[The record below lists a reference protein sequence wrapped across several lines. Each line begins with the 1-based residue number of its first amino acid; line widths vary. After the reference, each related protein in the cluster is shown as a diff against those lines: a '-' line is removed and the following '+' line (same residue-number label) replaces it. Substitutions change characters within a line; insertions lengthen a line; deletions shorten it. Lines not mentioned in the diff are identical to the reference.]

1 MKRSPLVGEQT
12 FVASSTAM
20 KAILLLFI
28 AFYVVEGELLQRLT
42 SNFRFSRENRN
53 KLQTTKIKQISLPT
67 SVWLRAGA
75 NGEVKKKAK
84 SKGKKDRSP
93 VKSPKKKAKAEPK
106 ETKLEDIV
114 EINEE
119 EDADGEEGE
128 IDIEMGQKKNNMFA
142 FATDALE
149 KTPPLTKLYLLSS
162 IAITTASFFLN
173 KNQWPSILHFDWN
186 SILFKFQWWRIVSAF
201 LFLGQLDLF
210 YPLTLQFVWQH
221 MGQLEKLSCKKPDE
235 FFVMTVFGALSLIAV
250 YTLTGV
256 STKFLGHN
264 LATFFVYIWSRVFEG
279 MDVNFMDIFVLKSE
293 MLPWFFCAQ
302 TFLLEQEIP
311 VADLIGIVVGHLYHY
326 CMTKKVIKTPAFV
339 QQWFAQDVIKKQ
351 YARFKEDFQ

>member
-1 MKRSPLVGEQT
+1 MLA
-12 FVASSTAM
+12 FVANCIAM
-20 KAILLLFI
+20 RAVLLLLI
-28 AFYVVEGELLQRLT
+28 VFYSVEGGILQRI
-42 SNFRFSRENRN
+42 SSSFRFAQEKRK
-53 KLQTTKIKQISLPT
+53 KLEHVKIKQLSVPS

-84 SKGKKDRSP
+84 SKAKKDSK
-93 VKSPKKKAKAEPK
+93 VAKEPKKSAKAASK
-106 ETKLEDIV
+106 ETKLKDLV
-114 EINEE
+114 EE
-119 EDADGEEGE
+119 EDSDVGEGE
-128 IDIEMGQKKNNMFA
+128 IDIGTGQQKNNMFA
-142 FATDALE
+142 FANDALE

-162 IAITTASFFLN
+162 VVITTASFFMN
-173 KNQWPSILHFDWN
+173 KNQWPQILHFDWN
-186 SILFKFQWWRIVSAF
+186 AILFRFQWWRIVSAF

-221 MGQLEKLSCKKPDE
+221 MGQLEKLNCKKPDE

-302 TFLLEQEIP
+302 TFLLEREIP